1 MNAGPGRP
9 RALLLGTL
17 VCCLLAAAA
26 SGRALQLQKPA
37 GEAPAAPKPKAK
49 TLRVVIDY
57 GDGVEK
63 HFTRLAWSDGLTV
76 LDAMQAA
83 SESPH
88 GIAFKYTGRG
98 ETAFAT
104 QIDDLKNQGA
114 GKKNWMYS
122 VNGKRADRSFGVYKP
137 AAADVVRWEF
147 VEYNDRQ

>member
-1 MNAGPGRP
+1 MNAGPVRP

-17 VCCLLAAAA
+17 VGCLLAAAA
-26 SGRALQLQKPA
+26 SGRALQNPA
-37 GEAPAAPKPKAK
+37 ADVPAAPRPKAK
-49 TLRVVIDY
+49 TVRVVIDY

-63 HFTRLAWSDGLTV
+63 HFTRLAWSDGMTV

-88 GIAFKYTGRG
+88 GISFKYTGRG
-98 ETAFAT
+98 ETAFST

-122 VNGKRADRSFGVYKP
+122 VNGKRADRSFGVYQP
-137 AAADVVRWEF
+137 AASDVVRWEF